1 MLLSMENAVAALIT
15 IILALI
21 SAFLGAK
28 YRQLKQFLK
37 TVVAAA
43 EDEAVSEEEFQEIVA
58 AAKKLLEG

>member
-1 MLLSMENAVAALIT
+1 MENAVAALTT

-21 SAFLGAK
+21 SIFLGAK

-43 EDEAVSEEEFQEIVA
+43 EDDAVSEEEFQEIVA